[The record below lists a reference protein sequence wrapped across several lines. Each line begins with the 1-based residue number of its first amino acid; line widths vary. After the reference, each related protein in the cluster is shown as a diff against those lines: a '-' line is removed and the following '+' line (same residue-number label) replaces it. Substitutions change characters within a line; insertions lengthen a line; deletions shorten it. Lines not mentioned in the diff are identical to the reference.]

1 MAYTQLIKLGPYP
14 ATNDN
19 TYLTLYYEETID
31 KVSNTSALKIK
42 VEETGDFTRTNYG
55 TYVEITGQ
63 PRWTIVASKTSVKP
77 GTSWEKVFTISH
89 DNSGNASVDIK
100 LFGEFIEAKTET
112 KTLVLTSIPRNNSF
126 TISPLLLTSGQTAT
140 IIADRHGTSYT
151 STITWSNGINS
162 GTITS
167 ESTETSWQVPYETL
181 SNGIPVGTSRAV
193 TFTCTTYNGST
204 QVGDIVTL
212 SLTINTGK
220 IPVSMYDDGNGNVGV
235 TIGERATEPGFN
247 LKVKAGASD
256 LLWDNPSAYVSGTKM
271 GAGSIS
277 LGDDWQDKYSFLLI
291 GFTYMGDYP
300 STGTLLIPVIKN
312 SVSQW
317 HAEQSRSTSYIRVRY
332 FTLTS
337 TGVDYSIGYAFDH
350 YNGKQYSGD
359 ATEGNNG
366 ILPAFIIG
374 IR

>member
-31 KVSNTSALKIK
+31 RVSNTSTLKIK

-100 LFGEFIEAKTET
+100 LFGEFIEAKTEA

-140 IIADRHGTSYT
+140 ITADRHGTSYT

-167 ESTETSWQVPYETL
+167 ESTETSWQVSYETL

-247 LKVKAGASD
+247 LKVKANVSD

-271 GAGSIS
+271 GAGSIN
-277 LGDDWQDKYSFLLI
+277 LGDGWQDKYSFLLI
-291 GFTYMGDYP
+291 GFTYMGEYP

-337 TGVDYSIGYAFDH
+337 IGIDYSIGYAFDH
-350 YNGKQYSGD
+350 HNGQQYSGTD
-359 ATEGNNG
+359 IEGNNG
-366 ILPAFIIG
+366 ILPAFVIG

>member
-312 SVSQW
+312 SVAQW
-317 HAEQSRSTSYIRVRY
+317 HAESSRSTAYIRVRY

-337 TGVDYSIGYAFDH
+337 TGIDYSIGYAFDH

>member
-1 MAYTQLIKLGPYP
+1 MAYTQLIKLGPYQ

-19 TYLTLYYEETID
+19 TYLTLYYEETIN
-31 KVSNTSALKIK
+31 KLSNTSALKIK
-42 VEETGDFTRTNYG
+42 VEETGNFTRTNYG

-63 PRWTIVASKTSVKP
+63 SRWTIISSKTSVKP
-77 GTSWEKVFTISH
+77 NTSWEKVFTIPH
-89 DNSGNASVDIK
+89 DNSGNASVSIK
-100 LFGEFIEAKTET
+100 LFGEFIEAKSDT

-126 TISPLLLTSGQTAT
+126 MLSPLLLTSGQTAT
-140 IIADRHGTSYT
+140 ITADRHGTNYT

-162 GTITS
+162 GTIAS
-167 ESTETSWQVPYETL
+167 ESIETSWQVPYETL
-181 SNGIPVGTSRAV
+181 SNGIPMGTSRAI

-235 TIGERATEPGFN
+235 TIGERAIEPGFN

-256 LLWDNPSAYVSGTKM
+256 LLWDNPSAYVSGTRM
-271 GAGSIS
+271 EAGSIS
-277 LGDDWQDKYSFLLI
+277 LGDNWQDKYSFLLI
-291 GFTYMGDYP
+291 GFTYTGDYP
-300 STGTLLIPVIKN
+300 STGTLLIPIIKN
-312 SVSQW
+312 SVAQW
-317 HAEQSRSTSYIRVRY
+317 HAESSRSTTFIRVRY
-332 FTLTS
+332 FTLTN

-350 YNGKQYSGD
+350 HNNKQYSGTE
-359 ATEGNNG
+359 TEGNNG
-366 ILPAFIIG
+366 ILPAFVIG

>member
-1 MAYTQLIKLGPYP
+1 MAYTQLIKLGPYQ

-31 KVSNTSALKIK
+31 KVSNTSALKVK
-42 VEETGDFTRTNYG
+42 VEETGNFTRTNYG

-63 PRWTIVASKTSVKP
+63 ARWTIVASKTSVKP

-140 IIADRHGTSYT
+140 ITADRHGTSYT

-167 ESTETSWQVPYETL
+167 ESAETSWQVTYETL
-181 SNGIPVGTSRAV
+181 SNGIPVGTSRAI
-193 TFTCTTYNGST
+193 TFTCKTYNGST

-247 LKVKAGASD
+247 LKVKANVSD
-256 LLWDNPSAYVSGTKM
+256 LLWDNPSVS
-271 GAGSIS
+271 
-277 LGDDWQDKYSFLLI
+277 
-291 GFTYMGDYP
+291 
-300 STGTLLIPVIKN
+300 
-312 SVSQW
+312 
-317 HAEQSRSTSYIRVRY
+317 
-332 FTLTS
+332 
-337 TGVDYSIGYAFDH
+337 
-350 YNGKQYSGD
+350 
-359 ATEGNNG
+359 
-366 ILPAFIIG
+366 
-374 IR
+374 

>member
-277 LGDDWQDKYSFLLI
+277 LGDGWQDKYSFLLI

>member
-31 KVSNTSALKIK
+31 RVSNTSTLKIK

-63 PRWTIVASKTSVKP
+63 PRWTIISSKTSVKP

-126 TISPLLLTSGQTAT
+126 TVSPLLLTSGQTAT

-162 GTITS
+162 GTITN
-167 ESTETSWQVPYETL
+167 ESIETSWQVPYETL

-220 IPVSMYDDGNGNVGV
+220 IPVSMYDDGNVNVGV

-247 LKVKAGASD
+247 LKVKANVSD
-256 LLWDNPSAYVSGTKM
+256 LLWDNPSAYVSGTSM
-271 GAGSIS
+271 DAGSIS
-277 LGDDWQDKYSFLLI
+277 LGDNWQDKYSFLLI
-291 GFTYMGDYP
+291 GFTYMGEYP

-317 HAEQSRSTSYIRVRY
+317 HAEQSRSTNFIRVRY
-332 FTLTS
+332 FTLTN
-337 TGVDYSIGYAFDH
+337 TGIDYSIGYAFDH
-350 YNGKQYSGD
+350 HNGQQYSGTD
-359 ATEGNNG
+359 IEGNNG
-366 ILPAFIIG
+366 ILPAFVIG

>member
-31 KVSNTSALKIK
+31 KISNTSALKIK

-167 ESTETSWQVPYETL
+167 ESIETSWQVPYETL

-247 LKVKAGASD
+247 LKVKANVSD
-256 LLWDNPSAYVSGTKM
+256 LLWDNPSAYVSGTSM
-271 GAGSIS
+271 DAGSIS
-277 LGDDWQDKYSFLLI
+277 LGDNWQDKYSFLLI
-291 GFTYMGDYP
+291 GFTYMGEYP

-337 TGVDYSIGYAFDH
+337 TGIDYSIGYAFDH
-350 YNGKQYSGD
+350 HNGKQYSG
-359 ATEGNNG
+359 TEIEGNNG
-366 ILPAFIIG
+366 ILPAFVIG